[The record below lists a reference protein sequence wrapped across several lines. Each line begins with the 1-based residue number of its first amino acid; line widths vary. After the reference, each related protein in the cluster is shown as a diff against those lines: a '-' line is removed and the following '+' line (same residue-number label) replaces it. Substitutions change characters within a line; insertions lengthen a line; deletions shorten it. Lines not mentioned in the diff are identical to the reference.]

1 MIYWT
6 KDCGLIGH
14 VDYKLSLTRFYM
26 KGSFRGPRSFYPRI
40 DVRNRLNLG
49 ANACRPN
56 LLSYVD
62 NTCRKDLW
70 NAKRDSQKGTRIVFG
85 VAAYN
90 FSYTFQ
96 IQNNDKNQNTS
107 DDNKEKEKKILKA
120 MWISRTRLES
130 LRHLAGYFAFQIILQ
145 VNPLPKD
152 LSSNLRLS
160 SPLLVYNIKLYFSH
174 KLDKKN

>member
-1 MIYWT
+1 MQ
-6 KDCGLIGH
+6 K
-14 VDYKLSLTRFYM
+14 R
-26 KGSFRGPRSFYPRI
+26 
-40 DVRNRLNLG
+40 
-49 ANACRPN
+49 
-56 LLSYVD
+56 
-62 NTCRKDLW
+62 LW

-96 IQNNDKNQNTS
+96 IQNNDKNTS
-107 DDNKEKEKKILKA
+107 NDNKEKEKKILKA
-120 MWISRTRLES
+120 IWIWRTRLES

-160 SPLLVYNIKLYFSH
+160 TPLLVYNIKLYFSH
-174 KLDKKN
+174 KLDEKN